1 MYELRRSV
9 KIIEQL
15 KLGDEVLDIVIA
27 PEEIVRDY
35 RVAMASI
42 TEAQKAVRK
51 AQQNKDLDSIK
62 AALEQFGDAIT
73 GLMTVLLGKENTE
86 KILAFY
92 EGNRIEM
99 SSWITP
105 YLIGVIKPK
114 IDQATTEM
122 QRQARKA
129 YRKAARRRIFGK

>member
-15 KLGDEVLDIVIA
+15 KLGDEVIDIVIA

-129 YRKAARRRIFGK
+129 YRKAARRRILGK

>member
-1 MYELRRSV
+1 MYELRRSI
-9 KIIEQL
+9 KITERL